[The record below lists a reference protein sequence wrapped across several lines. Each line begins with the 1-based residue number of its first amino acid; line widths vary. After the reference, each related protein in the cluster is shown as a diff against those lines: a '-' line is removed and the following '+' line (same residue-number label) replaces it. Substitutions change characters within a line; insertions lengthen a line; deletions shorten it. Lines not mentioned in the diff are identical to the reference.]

1 MEFLSSMYVT
11 LDPQLAE
18 WIGFAATA
26 IVSFLILQ
34 VANTLP
40 WLGEYL
46 GQHRVGITVWLTGVL
61 VQLAQAQLDRI
72 PESFDSIVALVMQLI
87 GQVIIVMVGFAL
99 YRKAQAKGH
108 EAL

>member
-1 MEFLSSMYVT
+1 MEFLSGLYAQ

-18 WIGFAATA
+18 YIGLAVQFVVA
-26 IVSFLILQ
+26 FLILQ
-34 VANTLP
+34 VTKTLP

-61 VQLAQAQLDRI
+61 VQLAQAYLDRI
-72 PESFDSIVALVMQLI
+72 PESLDSLVVLVMQLI
-87 GQVIIVMVGFAL
+87 VQVIVVIVTFAVL
-99 YRKAQAKGH
+99 RKAQVKGY

>member
-18 WIGFAATA
+18 WIGLAATA
-26 IVSFLILQ
+26 IVAFLILQ

-46 GQHRVGITVWLTGVL
+46 GQHRVGITVWLTGIL
-61 VQLAQAQLDRI
+61 VQLTQSYLDRI
-72 PESFDSIVALVMQLI
+72 PETFDSIVVLVMQLI
-87 GQVIIVMVGFAL
+87 VQVVVVFVTFAAL
-99 YRKAQAKGH
+99 KRAQVKGSQ
-108 EAL
+108 AL

>member
-1 MEFLSSMYVT
+1 MDFLSSMYVT

-18 WIGFAATA
+18 WIGLAATA

-46 GQHRVGITVWLTGVL
+46 GQHRVGITVWLTGIL
-61 VQLAQAQLDRI
+61 VQLTQSYLDRI
-72 PESFDSIVALVMQLI
+72 PETFDSIVVLVMQLI
-87 GQVIIVMVGFAL
+87 VQVVAVIVAFAL
-99 YRKAQAKGH
+99 YRRAQIKGYR
-108 EAL
+108 AL